1 MNWTRVYHDHSNQ
14 QKEEHSCRLC
24 ADTDTNRLYVQKEGG
39 CLTTKNKSLDRR
51 VQRTRDALRD
61 ALITLLE
68 ERGWDDINIQDL
80 CELANVGRSTFY
92 LHFQN
97 KEELLVGGFDDLRAG
112 LCAQSMQRK
121 TETDAMPFVRG
132 LIEHVY
138 EQRNLFK
145 SIIGRRSGHVVQ
157 KRFREMV
164 CRLVE
169 EEGVPPHAGWKQKAG
184 ARYIAG
190 ALVELLAWWVDSGK
204 GHTADEIEEF
214 FYQLTLP
221 SIRQI
226 KA

>member
-1 MNWTRVYHDHSNQ
+1 M
-14 QKEEHSCRLC
+14 
-24 ADTDTNRLYVQKEGG
+24 
-39 CLTTKNKSLDRR
+39 
-51 VQRTRDALRD
+51 
-61 ALITLLE
+61 ITLLE

-97 KEELLVGGFDDLRAG
+97 KEELLVGGFDDLRAWFRTQA
-112 LCAQSMQRK
+112 AQR
-121 TETDAMPFVRG
+121 ETGVDAMPFVRG

-138 EQRNLFK
+138 EQRNLFR
-145 SIIGRRSGHVVQ
+145 SIIGKRSGHVVQ

-169 EEGVPPHAGWKQKAG
+169 EESVLAHAGWKQKAG

-214 FYQLTLP
+214 FYQLALP

>member
-1 MNWTRVYHDHSNQ
+1 
-14 QKEEHSCRLC
+14 
-24 ADTDTNRLYVQKEGG
+24 
-39 CLTTKNKSLDRR
+39 
-51 VQRTRDALRD
+51 VQRTRDALRA
-61 ALITLLE
+61 ALIALLE

-97 KEELLVGGFDDLRAG
+97 KEELLIGGFDDLRAW
-112 LCAQSMQRK
+112 LRMQAAQRK
-121 TETDAMPFVRG
+121 TKTDAMPFVRG
-132 LIEHVY
+132 LIEHAD
-138 EQRNLFK
+138 EQRNLFRA
-145 SIIGRRSGHVVQ
+145 IIGKRSGHVVQ

-169 EEGVPPHAGWKQKAG
+169 EEGLRPHATWKQKAG

-204 GHTADEIEEF
+204 AHTADEIEEF
-214 FYQLTLP
+214 FYQLALP

-226 KA
+226 NA